1 MYRTY
6 IHDCTS
12 RRRHPYILSPRT
24 FSYLPTHTDIQPG
37 SWAAS
42 SVPTGRQP
50 SHCCRGWRYGV
61 VHDMMARASQ
71 PPLHTVSEQ
80 LQGEPCQ
87 HPGTI
92 ATACAHSHTDRRGGQ
107 HVTDGMGDLGYP
119 MSLCVSENP
128 SCLFDTDEEVQYVL
142 YEIRISYVQV
152 VSMST
157 PPSQES
163 RTARDISR
171 PFRPLLYLLYVSL
184 PRLDSPYPSVRAS
197 MR

>member
-1 MYRTY
+1 MIVRPDADIRTY
-6 IHDCTS
+6 LVHAPLVIF
-12 RRRHPYILSPRT
+12 L
-24 FSYLPTHTDIQPG
+24 HTQTYNRAPG
-37 SWAAS
+37 LLHRLLLAGNPHTVVEA
-42 SVPTGRQP
+42 R
-50 SHCCRGWRYGV
+50 CGV

-80 LQGEPCQ
+80 LKGEPCQ

-152 VSMST
+152 VRMST